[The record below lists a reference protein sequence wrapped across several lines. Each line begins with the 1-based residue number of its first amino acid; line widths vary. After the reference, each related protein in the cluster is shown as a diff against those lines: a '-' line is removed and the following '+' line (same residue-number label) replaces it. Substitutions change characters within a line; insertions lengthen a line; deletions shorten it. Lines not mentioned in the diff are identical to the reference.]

1 MPLPILE
8 TAKHT
13 IEIPSTKEEVEFRP
27 FLVKEEKILLQAQTT
42 EDVNEITKVVKDIIR
57 VCSFEKVKPN
67 DLTIY
72 DMEYIF
78 LQLRAISIGEN
89 IEFSIKCEECD
100 KKNIVTIDLTEVKVQ
115 FPNKEAESKLQ
126 LTDEVGVILRPIRV
140 KDIKSIGDGSDIT
153 PGIIASIES
162 IFDEDGVY
170 NTDDSSK
177 KELNTFVE
185 SLSHSHLQSIQEYIQ
200 NQPKL
205 SHTLKFTCQFCGHE
219 NEHTIEGLGDFFT

>member
-13 IEIPSTKEEVEFRP
+13 IEVPSTKEKVEFRP

-42 EDVNEITKVVKDIIR
+42 EDVHEITKVVKDIIR

-100 KKNIVTIDLTEVKVQ
+100 KKNIITVDLTKVKVQ
-115 FPNKEAESKLQ
+115 FPAKETESKLQ
-126 LTDEVGVILRPIRV
+126 LNDTVGVILRPIRV
-140 KDIKSIGDGSDIT
+140 KDIKNIGDGSDII

-170 NTDDSSK
+170 KTDDTSK
-177 KELNTFVE
+177 KELTTFIE

-205 SHTLKFTCQFCGHE
+205 SHTIDFTCQFCGHK
-219 NEHTIEGLGDFFT
+219 NQHTISGLGDFFT

>member
-13 IEIPSTKEEVEFRP
+13 IEIPSTKEKFEFRP

-42 EDVNEITKVVKDIIR
+42 EDVNEITKVVKDIIN
-57 VCSFEKVKPN
+57 VCSFEKVNPN

-72 DMEYIF
+72 DLEYVF

-89 IEFSIKCEECD
+89 IEFSIKCEECG
-100 KKNIVTIDLTEVKVQ
+100 KKNILTVDLTEVKVQ
-115 FPNKEAESKLQ
+115 FPKEKISNKIQ
-126 LTDEVGVILRPIRV
+126 LTDDIGVVLRPIRV
-140 KDIKSIGDGSDIT
+140 KDIEKIGDGSDII

-162 IFDEDGVY
+162 IFDSDEVY

-177 KELNTFVE
+177 KELITFVE
-185 SLSHSHLQSIQEYIQ
+185 SLSHQHLEEIQKYIE

-205 SHTLKFTCQFCGHE
+205 SHTIKFTCQFCGHE
-219 NEHTIEGLGDFFT
+219 NEHTITGLGDFFT

>member
-13 IEIPSTKEEVEFRP
+13 IEIPSTKEQVEFRP

-57 VCSFEKVKPN
+57 VCSFEKVNPN

-100 KKNIVTIDLTEVKVQ
+100 L
-115 FPNKEAESKLQ
+115 
-126 LTDEVGVILRPIRV
+126 
-140 KDIKSIGDGSDIT
+140 
-153 PGIIASIES
+153 
-162 IFDEDGVY
+162 
-170 NTDDSSK
+170 
-177 KELNTFVE
+177 
-185 SLSHSHLQSIQEYIQ
+185 SLIHI
-200 NQPKL
+200 
-205 SHTLKFTCQFCGHE
+205 
-219 NEHTIEGLGDFFT
+219 

>member
-13 IEIPSTKEEVEFRP
+13 IEIPSTKEKVEFRP

-42 EDVNEITKVVKDIIR
+42 EDVNEITKVVKDIIQ
-57 VCSFEKVKPN
+57 VCSFEKVNPN
-67 DLTIY
+67 DFTIY
-72 DMEYIF
+72 DMEYVF

-89 IEFSIKCEECD
+89 IEFSITCEECD
-100 KKNIVTIDLTEVKVQ
+100 KKNILVVDLTEVKVK
-115 FPNKEAESKLQ
+115 FPKKKVENKLQ
-126 LTDEVGVILRPIRV
+126 LTDDVGVILRPIRV
-140 KDIKSIGDGSDIT
+140 KDIKNIGDGSDII

-170 NTDDSSK
+170 NTDDTSK
-177 KELNTFVE
+177 KELTTFIE
-185 SLSHSHLQSIQEYIQ
+185 SLSHNHLQDIQNYIQ

-205 SHTLKFTCQFCGHE
+205 SHTVKFKCQFCGHE
-219 NEHTIEGLGDFFT
+219 MNIL

>member
-13 IEIPSTKEEVEFRP
+13 IEIPSTKEQVEFRP

-57 VCSFEKVKPN
+57 VCSFEKVNPN

-115 FPNKEAESKLQ
+115 FPKKKAENKLQ

-170 NTDDSSK
+170 NTDDSNK

-185 SLSHSHLQSIQEYIQ
+185 SLNHNHLQSIQEYIQ

-205 SHTLKFTCQFCGHE
+205 SHTINFTCQFCGHE

>member
-57 VCSFEKVKPN
+57 VCSFEKVNPN

-72 DMEYIF
+72 DMEYVF

-115 FPNKEAESKLQ
+115 FPRRK
-126 LTDEVGVILRPIRV
+126 PRV
-140 KDIKSIGDGSDIT
+140 N
-153 PGIIASIES
+153 
-162 IFDEDGVY
+162 Y
-170 NTDDSSK
+170 N
-177 KELNTFVE
+177 
-185 SLSHSHLQSIQEYIQ
+185 
-200 NQPKL
+200 
-205 SHTLKFTCQFCGHE
+205 
-219 NEHTIEGLGDFFT
+219 

>member
-13 IEIPSTKEEVEFRP
+13 IEIPSTKEKVEFRP

-42 EDVNEITKVVKDIIR
+42 EDVNEITKVVKDIIN
-57 VCSFEKVKPN
+57 VCSFEKVNPN

-72 DMEYIF
+72 DMEYVF

-100 KKNIVTIDLTEVKVQ
+100 KKNIITVDLTKVKVQ
-115 FPNKEAESKLQ
+115 FPKKKVSNKIQ
-126 LTDEVGVILRPIRV
+126 LTDDIGVVLRPIRV
-140 KDIKSIGDGSDIT
+140 KDIEKIGDGSDIT

-162 IFDEDGVY
+162 IFDSDEVY

-177 KELNTFVE
+177 KELVTFVE
-185 SLSHSHLQSIQEYIQ
+185 SLSHQHLEEIQKYIE
-200 NQPKL
+200 NQPRL
-205 SHTLKFTCQFCGHE
+205 SHTINFTCQFCGHE
-219 NEHTIEGLGDFFT
+219 NEHTITGLGDFFT

>member
-13 IEIPSTKEEVEFRP
+13 IEIPSTKEQVEFRP

-42 EDVNEITKVVKDIIR
+42 EDVNEITKVVKDIIS

-89 IEFSIKCEECD
+89 IEFSIKCQECD

-115 FPNKEAESKLQ
+115 FPKKKAESKLQ
-126 LTDEVGVILRPIRV
+126 LSDDVGIILRPIRV
-140 KDIKSIGDGSDIT
+140 KDIKNIGDGSDIT

-170 NTDDSSK
+170 NTDDTNK
-177 KELNTFVE
+177 KELITFIE

-205 SHTLKFTCQFCGHE
+205 SHTFNFTCQFCGHE

>member
-13 IEIPSTKEEVEFRP
+13 IEIPSTKEQVEFRP

-42 EDVNEITKVVKDIIR
+42 EDVNEITKVVKDIIN
-57 VCSFEKVKPN
+57 VCSFEKVNPN

-72 DMEYIF
+72 DLEYVF

-89 IEFSIKCEECD
+89 IEFSIKCEECG
-100 KKNIVTIDLTEVKVQ
+100 KKNILTVDLTEVKVQ
-115 FPNKEAESKLQ
+115 FPKEKISNKIQ
-126 LTDEVGVILRPIRV
+126 LTDDIGVVLRPIRV
-140 KDIKSIGDGSDIT
+140 KDIEKIGDGSDII

-162 IFDEDGVY
+162 IFDSDEVY

-177 KELNTFVE
+177 KELITFVE
-185 SLSHSHLQSIQEYIQ
+185 SLSHQHLEEIQKYIE

-205 SHTLKFTCQFCGHE
+205 SHTIKFTCQFCGHE
-219 NEHTIEGLGDFFT
+219 NEHTITGLGDFFT

>member
-13 IEIPSTKEEVEFRP
+13 IEIPSTKEKVEFRP

-42 EDVNEITKVVKDIIR
+42 EDVNEITKVVKDIIN
-57 VCSFEKVKPN
+57 VCSFEKVNPN

-72 DMEYIF
+72 DLEYVF

-89 IEFSIKCEECD
+89 IEFSIKCEECG
-100 KKNIVTIDLTEVKVQ
+100 KKNILTVDLTEVKVQ
-115 FPNKEAESKLQ
+115 FPKEKISNKIQ
-126 LTDEVGVILRPIRV
+126 LTDDIGVVLRPIRV
-140 KDIKSIGDGSDIT
+140 KDIEKIGDGSDII

-162 IFDEDGVY
+162 IFDSDEVY

-177 KELNTFVE
+177 KELITFVE
-185 SLSHSHLQSIQEYIQ
+185 SLSHQHLEEIQKYIE

-205 SHTLKFTCQFCGHE
+205 SHTIKFTCQFCGHE
-219 NEHTIEGLGDFFT
+219 NEHTITGLGDFFT